1 MKIELVTSSW
11 CNQCPN
17 LKRIFDQMN
26 VDYILIDVDENPEYA
41 QQNRI
46 RSLPSVIITT
56 DDIKIVETGVK
67 DRNYWQSLLSSLY

>member
-1 MKIELVTSSW
+1 MKIELFTASW

-26 VDYILIDVDENPEYA
+26 VDYILIDVDEQPEYA

-46 RSLPSVIITT
+46 RGLPSVIIQT

>member
-1 MKIELVTSSW
+1 
-11 CNQCPN
+11 
-17 LKRIFDQMN
+17 MN

-46 RSLPSVIITT
+46 KSLPSVIITT
-56 DDIKIVETGVK
+56 DTIKIVETGVK

>member
-46 RSLPSVIITT
+46 KSLPSVIITT
-56 DDIKIVETGVK
+56 DTIKIVETGVK